1 MPDATKTITWER
13 RWNSAPSPE
22 LQNGDIIETL
32 RAKFFG
38 QKEKAARCYTC
49 RESNATMKKV
59 GTPEFEIYKTRFPE
73 VLPCGCNYEDAMLEM
88 WAVQK
93 GLFANDPSVSD
104 IIPEGKK
111 RPVSDLKTLGK
122 ARLRVRAMLEMIFG
136 EFTLE
141 KVIENPFFSLI

>member
-111 RPVSDLKTLGK
+111 ATSLRPENSWQGSSSRSRNVGNDLRRIHLGEASECRK
-122 ARLRVRAMLEMIFG
+122 C
-136 EFTLE
+136 
-141 KVIENPFFSLI
+141 